1 MSAGITRNGP
11 ITDLSFLRPFNWLR
25 SQKKDA
31 WIIIL
36 KWQCHLTKEN
46 KRSFKRHTND
56 SLSCW
61 RRFSYS
67 QATSHPHTLAG
78 EKNISSFLCT
88 WSWTETEF
96 VKTLMKSTQME
107 DFRKYKWTKLRG
119 ARNIYKWKTQKE
131 VFTNG
136 PLSHLGF
143 AQVGTQAG
151 KKS

>member
-67 QATSHPHTLAG
+67 QATFHPHTLAG

-119 ARNIYKWKTQKE
+119 GKKYLQMKNTKRSIYKWTLE
-131 VFTNG
+131 
-136 PLSHLGF
+136 PLGICSGWYT
-143 AQVGTQAG
+143 GR
-151 KKS
+151 